1 MRTKKVTALL
11 LTAAMLTGMTVS
23 GCGNKINDTA
33 TFATLDDTTIT
44 MGVANFCAKYEQ
56 AMYDSY
62 YMAIF
67 GENMWESDL
76 YGNGNTMTQ
85 DVKDEIEEELQT
97 LYLLQAH
104 MDEYDISVSEEE
116 EAAILK
122 AADDFIAAN
131 SKEAVKQIGAENKDN
146 VTELLRL
153 RTIQNKMHNRMIED
167 ADTEVTDEEAA
178 QRSFSYVSV
187 STSGTTDADGNQVE
201 YTEEE
206 KADLKAAAQEVA
218 KAEDFDAAAEAA
230 GYTVS
235 TASYGSAEDENA
247 TMDTAVLEAADALKE
262 GEVSDVIETDSAYY
276 VVRLDSEHDEEATAS
291 KKEELISQKQEDYY
305 NDILDGWKEASKWT
319 LNESEWAK
327 VTFED
332 HFAQPKQEETESSE
346 ADAADESVT
355 GTETAEA
362 ADDGAAES
370 ESVTDTEAE

>member
-1 MRTKKVTALL
+1 MRTKKVTVLL

-153 RTIQNKMHNRMIED
+153 RTIQNKMHNRIIED

-187 STSGTTDADGNQVE
+187 STSGATDADGNQVE

-206 KADLKAAAQEVA
+206 KADLKSAAQEVA

-332 HFAQPKQEETESSE
+332 HFAKPKQEETESSE

>member
-153 RTIQNKMHNRMIED
+153 RTIQNKMHNRIIED

-187 STSGTTDADGNQVE
+187 STSGATDADGNQVE

-206 KADLKAAAQEVA
+206 KADLKSAAQEVA
-218 KAEDFDAAAEAA
+218 EAEDFDAAAEAA

-262 GEVSDVIETDSAYY
+262 GEISDVIETDSAYY

>member
-1 MRTKKVTALL
+1 MRTKKVTVLL

-153 RTIQNKMHNRMIED
+153 RTIQNKMHNRIIED

-187 STSGTTDADGNQVE
+187 STSGATDADGNQVE

-206 KADLKAAAQEVA
+206 KADLKSAAQEVA

>member
-153 RTIQNKMHNRMIED
+153 RTIQNKMHNRIIED

-206 KADLKAAAQEVA
+206 KADLKSAAQEVA

-332 HFAQPKQEETESSE
+332 HFAQPKQEETESNE

>member
-153 RTIQNKMHNRMIED
+153 RTIQNKMHNRIIED

-187 STSGTTDADGNQVE
+187 STSGATDADGNQVE

-206 KADLKAAAQEVA
+206 KADLKSAAQEVA

>member
-85 DVKDEIEEELQT
+85 DVKDEIAEELQT

-187 STSGTTDADGNQVE
+187 STSGATDADGNQVE

-218 KAEDFDAAAEAA
+218 EAEDFDAAAEAA

>member
-85 DVKDEIEEELQT
+85 DVKKEIEEELQT

-153 RTIQNKMHNRMIED
+153 RTIQNMMHNRIIED
-167 ADTEVTDEEAA
+167 ADTDVTDEEAA

-187 STSGTTDADGNQVE
+187 STSGATDADGNQVE

-206 KADLKAAAQEVA
+206 KADLKSAAQEVA

-332 HFAQPKQEETESSE
+332 HFAQPQQEETESSE

>member
-1 MRTKKVTALL
+1 MRTKKVTVLL

-187 STSGTTDADGNQVE
+187 STSGATDADGNQVE

-206 KADLKAAAQEVA
+206 KADLKSAAQEVA

>member
-1 MRTKKVTALL
+1 MRTKKVTVLL

-153 RTIQNKMHNRMIED
+153 RTIQNKMHNRIIED

-187 STSGTTDADGNQVE
+187 STSGATDADGNQVE

-218 KAEDFDAAAEAA
+218 EAEDFDAAAEAA

-332 HFAQPKQEETESSE
+332 HFAKPKQEETESSE

>member
-104 MDEYDISVSEEE
+104 MDEYDISVSDEE

-153 RTIQNKMHNRMIED
+153 RTIQNKMHNRIIED

-187 STSGTTDADGNQVE
+187 STSGATDADGNQVE

-206 KADLKAAAQEVA
+206 KADLKSAAQEVA